1 MKIKMLGAIALA
13 SGLLAST
20 AMAQDVEVRL
30 LHIGDSEESA
40 DIRVMQSIIDEYNA
54 MTPGVTVTRQGM
66 ENEAL
71 RAKLPTLLQSNDP
84 PDIIAS
90 FGGGDIE
97 AQDDAGYLEDISYAE
112 AALQQSV
119 PQSSI
124 DAFKVHGKLVG
135 VATDLALV
143 NFYVN
148 KPLLESGGVSIEDL
162 ATWDGF
168 MAAVDKLKA
177 AGITPVVT
185 AGGDKWPVQ
194 HWLLYLM
201 LREGGPDI
209 MNRVR
214 TEGFAIPE
222 FIKAA
227 NDLIELGAKEP
238 FQDGWLSEAWPS
250 SIGKFGDGAGA
261 IYLAGNWSITQQADN
276 STDGQGIAPDDLVLI
291 PFPAGFAANADGG
304 TGTVGGVTGWAVT
317 AGASKEAVDFLVYY
331 ASIDAQKKFAE
342 AGLGIPSAIGAD
354 SYITEPKLQWVSKII
369 GQASAHQLFADRFL
383 GPAAGGAYNDVAVAL
398 AANEMTAEEA
408 AETLQDA
415 WDNR

>member
-1 MKIKMLGAIALA
+1 MNHKLSGALA
-13 SGLLAST
+13 LAMSLLASQ
-20 AMAQDVEVRL
+20 AFAQTEVRI
-30 LHIGDSEESA
+30 LHIGDSPASNEILQA
-40 DIRVMQSIIDEYNA
+40 TVDAYNA
-54 MTPGVTVTRQGM
+54 AHPDVKVVREAL

-71 RAKLPTLLQSNDP
+71 RTKLPTLLQSNDP

-97 AQDDAGYLEDISYAE
+97 AQDDAGYLQDISFAKD
-112 AALQQSV
+112 ALLKVVPPSSV
-119 PQSSI
+119 S
-124 DAFKVHGKLVG
+124 AFEVHGKLVG

-148 KPLLESGGVSIEDL
+148 KPLLEKGGVTIEDL
-162 ATWDGF
+162 ATWQGF
-168 MAAVDKLKA
+168 LDAVQKLKA
-177 AGITPVVT
+177 AGITPIVT

-214 TEGFAIPE
+214 EEGFAIPE

-227 NDLIELGAKEP
+227 NDLIELGKLEP
-238 FQDGWLSEAWPS
+238 FQDGWLNEAWLP

-261 IYLAGNWSITQQADN
+261 IYLAGNWSIQQQADN
-276 STDGQGIAPDDLVLI
+276 AKDGKGIAPDDLVLI
-291 PFPAGFAANADGG
+291 PFPAGFEANADGG
-304 TGTVGGVTGWAVT
+304 TGTVGGITGWAVT
-317 AGASKEAVDFLVYY
+317 KSAPKEAVDFLTYL
-331 ASIDAQKKFAE
+331 ASVDAQKTTAE
-342 AGLGIPSAIGAD
+342 KGLGIPSAIGVEQ
-354 SYITEPKLQWVSKII
+354 YITDPKLQWVVKTI
-369 GQASAHQLFADRFL
+369 GAASAHQLFADRFL

-398 AANEMTAEEA
+398 AANQITAEEA
-408 AETLQDA
+408 AATLQDA

>member
-1 MKIKMLGAIALA
+1 MSKIMLSALA
-13 SGLLAST
+13 LATSLLVSPVL
-20 AMAQDVEVRL
+20 AQTEVRL
-30 LHIGDSEESA
+30 LHIGDSPASNDLLQA
-40 DIRVMQSIIDEYNA
+40 TVDAYNA
-54 MTPGVTVTRQGM
+54 AHPDVRVVREGM

-71 RAKLPTLLQSNDP
+71 RTKLPTLLQSNDP

-97 AQDDAGYLEDISYAE
+97 AQDAAGYLEDISWAKE
-112 AALQQSV
+112 ELLKVVPPSSV
-119 PQSSI
+119 S
-124 DAFKVHGKLVG
+124 AFEVNGKLVG

-148 KPLLESGGVSIEDL
+148 KPLLESGGVAIEDL
-162 ATWDGF
+162 ATWQGF
-168 MAAVDKLKA
+168 LDAIPKLKA
-177 AGITPVVT
+177 AGVTPVVT

-214 TEGFAIPE
+214 EEGFAIPE

-227 NDLIELGAKEP
+227 NDLIELGKLEP
-238 FQDGWLSEAWPS
+238 FQDGWLNEAWPA

-261 IYLAGNWSITQQADN
+261 IYLAGNWSIQQQAEG
-276 STDGQGIAPDDLVLI
+276 SKDGKGIAPDDLVLI
-291 PFPAGFAANADGG
+291 PFPAGFEANADEG
-304 TGTVGGVTGWAVT
+304 TGTVGGITGWAVT
-317 AGASKEAVDFLVYY
+317 KGASKEAVEFLTYL
-331 ASIDAQKKFAE
+331 ASVDAAKATAE
-342 AGLGIPSAIGAD
+342 AGLGIPSAIGVEQ
-354 SYITEPKLQWVSKII
+354 YITEPKLQWVVKTIAA
-369 GQASAHQLFADRFL
+369 ASAHQLFADRFL

-398 AANEMTAEEA
+398 AANQITAEEA
-408 AETLQDA
+408 AATLQDA

>member
-1 MKIKMLGAIALA
+1 MKMKLLSALA
-13 SGLLAST
+13 LATSMI
-20 AMAQDVEVRL
+20 ASNAVAQDVEIRM
-30 LHIGDSEESA
+30 LHIGDTPVNNET
-40 DIRVMQSIIDEYNA
+40 MQAIIDEYNA
-54 MTPGVTVTRQGM
+54 ATPGVTVVREPM

-71 RAKLPTLLQSNDP
+71 RTKLPTLLQSNDP
-84 PDIIAS
+84 PDIISS

-97 AQDDAGYLEDISYAE
+97 AQDEAGYLADISGSE
-112 AALQQSV
+112 AAFQAVV

-124 DAFKVHGKLVG
+124 DAFKVNGKLVG

-148 KPLLESGGVSIEDL
+148 EPLLNEGGVQIEDL

-168 MAAVDKLKA
+168 MEAIDTLKSN
-177 AGITPVVT
+177 GVTPIIT

-214 TEGFAIPE
+214 TEGFDIPD

-227 NDLIELGAKEP
+227 NDLIEMGAKEP
-238 FQDGWLSEAWPS
+238 FQDGWLNEAWLP
-250 SIGKFGDGAGA
+250 SIGKFGDGDGA
-261 IYLAGNWSITQQADN
+261 IYLAGNWSIQQQADN
-276 STDGQGIAPDDLVLI
+276 AADGKGIAPDDLVLI
-291 PFPAGFAANADGG
+291 PFPGGFEANADGG

-317 AGASKEAVDFLVYY
+317 AGAPQEAVDFLAYY
-331 ASIDAQKKFAE
+331 ASVDAQKKFAE
-342 AGLGIPSAIGAD
+342 KGLGIPSAIGVDA
-354 SYITEPKLQWVSKII
+354 YITEPKLQWVSQII

-408 AETLQDA
+408 AATLQDA

>member
-1 MKIKMLGAIALA
+1 MTMKLLSALA
-13 SGLLAST
+13 LGTMLLALPVQ
-20 AMAQDVEVRL
+20 AQTEVRL
-30 LHIGDSEESA
+30 LHIGDSPASNDLLQA
-40 DIRVMQSIIDEYNA
+40 TVDAYNA
-54 MTPGVTVTRQGM
+54 AHPGVKVVREGM

-71 RAKLPTLLQSNDP
+71 RTKLPTLLQSNDP

-97 AQDDAGYLEDISYAE
+97 AQDAAGYLEDISWARD
-112 AALQQSV
+112 ALLKVV
-119 PQSSI
+119 PQSSVG
-124 DAFKVHGKLVG
+124 AFEVNGKLVG

-148 KPLLESGGVSIEDL
+148 KPLLEKGGVKVEDL
-162 ATWDGF
+162 ATWQGF
-168 MAAVDKLKA
+168 LDAIPKLKA
-177 AGITPVVT
+177 AGVTPVVT

-227 NDLIELGAKEP
+227 NDLIELGKLEP
-238 FQDGWLSEAWPS
+238 FQDGWLNEAWLP

-261 IYLAGNWSITQQADN
+261 IYLAGNWSIQQQADN
-276 STDGQGIAPDDLVLI
+276 AKDGKGIAPDDLVLI

-304 TGTVGGVTGWAVT
+304 TGTVGGITGWAVT
-317 AGASKEAVDFLVYY
+317 KGAPKEAVEFLTYL
-331 ASIDAQKKFAE
+331 ASVDAQKATAE
-342 AGLGIPSAIGAD
+342 AGLGIPSAIGVEQ
-354 SYITEPKLQWVSKII
+354 YITEPKLQWVVKTI
-369 GQASAHQLFADRFL
+369 GAASAHQLFADRFL

-398 AANEMTAEEA
+398 AAGQITAEEA
-408 AETLQDA
+408 AATLQDA

>member
-1 MKIKMLGAIALA
+1 MTMKLLSALA
-13 SGLLAST
+13 LGTMLLALPVQ
-20 AMAQDVEVRL
+20 AQTEVRL
-30 LHIGDSEESA
+30 LHIGDSPASNDLLQA
-40 DIRVMQSIIDEYNA
+40 TVDAYNA
-54 MTPGVTVTRQGM
+54 AHPNVKVVREGM

-71 RAKLPTLLQSNDP
+71 RTKLPTLLQSNDP

-97 AQDDAGYLEDISYAE
+97 AQDAAGYLEDISWAKD
-112 AALQQSV
+112 ALLKVVPPSSV
-119 PQSSI
+119 G
-124 DAFKVHGKLVG
+124 AFEVNGKLVG

-148 KPLLESGGVSIEDL
+148 KPLLEKGGVKIEDL
-162 ATWDGF
+162 ATWQGF
-168 MAAVDKLKA
+168 LDAIPKLKA
-177 AGITPVVT
+177 AGVTPVVT

-214 TEGFAIPE
+214 SEGFAIPE

-227 NDLIELGAKEP
+227 NDLIELGKLEP
-238 FQDGWLSEAWPS
+238 FQDGWLNEAWLP

-261 IYLAGNWSITQQADN
+261 IYLAGNWSIQQQADN
-276 STDGQGIAPDDLVLI
+276 AKDGKGIAPDDLVLI

-304 TGTVGGVTGWAVT
+304 TGTVGGITGWAVT
-317 AGASKEAVDFLVYY
+317 KGAPKEAVEFLTYL
-331 ASIDAQKKFAE
+331 ASVDAQKATAE
-342 AGLGIPSAIGAD
+342 AGLGIPSAIGVEQ
-354 SYITEPKLQWVSKII
+354 YITEPKLQWVVKTI
-369 GQASAHQLFADRFL
+369 GAASAHQLFADRFL

-398 AANEMTAEEA
+398 AAGQITAEEA
-408 AETLQDA
+408 AATLQDA

>member
-1 MKIKMLGAIALA
+1 MKLKLLGVAALA
-13 SGLLAST
+13 AGLMAST
-20 AMAQDVEVRL
+20 AMAADVEVRM
-30 LHIGDSEESA
+30 LHIGDSPISNET
-40 DIRVMQSIIDEYNA
+40 MQSIIDGYNA
-54 MTPGVTVTRQGM
+54 SHPGVHVTRQPM

-71 RAKLPTLLQSNDP
+71 RTKLPTLLQSNDP

-97 AQDDAGYLEDISYAE
+97 AQDDAGYLEDISYAKDD
-112 AALQQSV
+112 LLKVVPPSSV
-119 PQSSI
+119 K
-124 DAFKVHGKLVG
+124 AFEVHGKLVG

-148 KPLLESGGVSIEDL
+148 KPLLEKGGVKIEDL

-168 MAAVDKLKA
+168 LNAVKTLKSN
-177 AGITPVVT
+177 GVTPIVT

-201 LREGGPDI
+201 MREGGPDI

-227 NDLIELGAKEP
+227 NDLIELGKLEP
-238 FQDGWLSEAWPS
+238 FQDGWLNEAWLP

-261 IYLAGNWSITQQADN
+261 IYLAGNWSIQQQADN
-276 STDGQGIAPDDLVLI
+276 AKDGKGIAPDDLVLI

-304 TGTVGGVTGWAVT
+304 TGTVGGITGWAVT
-317 AGASKEAVDFLVYY
+317 KGAPKEAVDFLTYY
-331 ASIDAQKKFAE
+331 ASVDSMKNFAE
-342 AGLGIPSAIGAD
+342 KGIGIPSSIGIEK
-354 SYITEPKLQWVSKII
+354 YITEPKLQWVVKTIAA
-369 GQASAHQLFADRFL
+369 ASVHQLFADRFL

-398 AANEMTAEEA
+398 AADEMTAEDA
-408 AETLQDA
+408 AATLQDA

>member
-1 MKIKMLGAIALA
+1 MKIKLLGAIALA
-13 SGLLAST
+13 TGLLTST

-40 DIRVMQSIIDEYNA
+40 DIMVMQSIIDEYNA

-71 RAKLPTLLQSNDP
+71 RAKLPTLLQSNNP

-148 KPLLESGGVSIEDL
+148 EPLLESGGVSIEDL

-168 MAAVDKLKA
+168 LAAVDKLKS

-227 NDLIELGAKEP
+227 NDLIELGRR
-238 FQDGWLSEAWPS
+238 SPS
-250 SIGKFGDGAGA
+250 RM
-261 IYLAGNWSITQQADN
+261 
-276 STDGQGIAPDDLVLI
+276 
-291 PFPAGFAANADGG
+291 AGFPKHGRPQSASSA
-304 TGTVGGVTGWAVT
+304 TVPAPSIWRVTGRSRSRRTTQPMEWA
-317 AGASKEAVDFLVYY
+317 LRPM
-331 ASIDAQKKFAE
+331 I
-342 AGLGIPSAIGAD
+342 
-354 SYITEPKLQWVSKII
+354 WC
-369 GQASAHQLFADRFL
+369 
-383 GPAAGGAYNDVAVAL
+383 
-398 AANEMTAEEA
+398 
-408 AETLQDA
+408 
-415 WDNR
+415 